1 MNRSLSLSKKFV
13 TYSSVN
19 MSLSLHTIK
28 EYITD
33 SLGLSLPYR
42 LNLRQNLYKN
52 E

>member
-1 MNRSLSLSKKFV
+1 
-13 TYSSVN
+13 VN
-19 MSLSLHTIK
+19 MSLSNTIK

>member
-19 MSLSLHTIK
+19 MSLSNTIK